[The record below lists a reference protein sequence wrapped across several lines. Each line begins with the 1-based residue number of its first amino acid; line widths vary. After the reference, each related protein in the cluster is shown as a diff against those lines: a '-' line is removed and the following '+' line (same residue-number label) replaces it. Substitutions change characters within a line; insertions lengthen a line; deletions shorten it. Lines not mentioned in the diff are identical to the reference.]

1 MRKLLLLAPFALYAC
16 AAPANRV
23 PIDLVPPGATC
34 VQSASLNSYV
44 GQPATA
50 EVGARLMGSA
60 SARTLRWVPHGTMVT
75 MEFNASRVTAYLD
88 ANGRIE
94 RVSCG

>member
-1 MRKLLLLAPFALYAC
+1 MRELLLLAPLALCAC
-16 AAPANRV
+16 AATANRV

-34 VQSASLNSYV
+34 VQSASLNTYV
-44 GQPATA
+44 GLPATA

-60 SARTLRWVPHGTMVT
+60 QARLLRWVPHGTMVT
-75 MEFNASRVTAYLD
+75 MEFNANRVTAYLD
-88 ANGRIE
+88 ASGRIE

>member
-1 MRKLLLLAPFALYAC
+1 MRELLLLATLALGAC
-16 AAPANRV
+16 ATQSNRV

-34 VQSASLNSYV
+34 VQSASLNSYI

-60 SARTLRWVPHGTMVT
+60 SARTLRWVPHGSVVT

-88 ANGRIE
+88 ASGRIE

>member
-1 MRKLLLLAPFALYAC
+1 MRKLLLLAPLALGAC
-16 AAPANRV
+16 AAQENRV
-23 PIDLVPPGATC
+23 PIDLAPPGATC
-34 VQSASLNSYV
+34 VQSASLDSYV

-50 EVGARLMGSA
+50 EVVARLMGSA
-60 SARTLRWVPHGTMVT
+60 SARTLRWVPHGSAVT
-75 MEFNASRVTAYLD
+75 MEFNASRVTVYLD